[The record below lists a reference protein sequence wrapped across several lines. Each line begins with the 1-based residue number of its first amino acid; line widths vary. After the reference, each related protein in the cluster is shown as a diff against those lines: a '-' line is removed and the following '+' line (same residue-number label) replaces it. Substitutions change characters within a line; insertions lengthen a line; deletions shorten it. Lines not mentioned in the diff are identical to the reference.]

1 LELPFVNNP
10 PNIRFSLALP
20 VALTAKVWP
29 CLRLPHVIK
38 CAKKKNRKRL
48 LISSEV
54 GETFHFFNNH
64 QTLATPASSHQHE
77 KLLRQAFG
85 VSFNFQTSSSRYSLF
100 QRQRSPSTTAMSYG
114 GYGGSRG
121 GSNGYDFGRDSQ
133 SRGNYSSGY
142 SNGYDN
148 LWSRYC
154 CEVWRSPPPPVA
166 KSIWTAHF

>member
-1 LELPFVNNP
+1 LST
-10 PNIRFSLALP
+10 IRQIFGSALP
-20 VALTAKVWP
+20 VVLTAKLWP

-38 CAKKKNRKRL
+38 CAKEKIGSGCSFL
-48 LISSEV
+48 LKLAKLFISSTTTIKHSPLQLLPISTRSYFGKHSV
-54 GETFHFFNNH
+54 SLSISKPHPLVTHFFN
-64 QTLATPASSHQHE
+64 E
-77 KLLRQAFG
+77 
-85 VSFNFQTSSSRYSLF
+85 
-100 QRQRSPSTTAMSYG
+100 QRSPSTTAMSYG